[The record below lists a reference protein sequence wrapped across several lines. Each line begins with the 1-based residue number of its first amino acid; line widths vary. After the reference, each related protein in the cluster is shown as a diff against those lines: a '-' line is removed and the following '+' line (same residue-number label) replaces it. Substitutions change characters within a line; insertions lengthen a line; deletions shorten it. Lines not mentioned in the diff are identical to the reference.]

1 MRQILTTAATL
12 LLFLPA
18 AILRADDV
26 VKGDKDLD
34 GDWEVKSALKG
45 GKEPPAD
52 SPKLSLTIQGD
63 VVTMKIGPSTL
74 KAAFKAYPDKK
85 PKAFDMTPEDGPHK
99 GETIKGI
106 YEITGDE
113 FRVCH
118 GNPGQERPTE
128 FSGKDDDK
136 LLVVWKRAKK

>member
-1 MRQILTTAATL
+1 M
-12 LLFLPA
+12 
-18 AILRADDV
+18 
-26 VKGDKDLD
+26 KGDKALD
-34 GDWEVKSALKG
+34 GDWEAKSALKG

-52 SPKLSLTIQGD
+52 SPKLSLHIQGD
-63 VVTMKIGPSTL
+63 VVTIKIGASTI

-85 PKAFDMTPEDGPHK
+85 PKAFDMTPDDGPHK

-106 YEITGDE
+106 YEVTGDE

-118 GNPGQERPTE
+118 GDPGQERPTE

-136 LLVVWKRAKK
+136 LLVVWKRVKK